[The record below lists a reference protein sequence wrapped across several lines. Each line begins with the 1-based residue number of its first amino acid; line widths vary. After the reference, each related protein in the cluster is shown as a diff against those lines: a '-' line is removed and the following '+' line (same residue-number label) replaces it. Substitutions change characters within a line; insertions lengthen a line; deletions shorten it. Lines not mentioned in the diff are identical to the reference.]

1 MTSHPALHRS
11 LTVAAL
17 GLAAVLL
24 VLGTPPSVAA
34 ANVWRAPDAR
44 AAADTTAA
52 ALRFSGRTSQN
63 GPVSMTVSNGL
74 TTVNRFTIQVEAKCR
89 VGRGLT
95 TTVST
100 DGIPV
105 KRTRRGRSFTRTGGS
120 SLPLQNGLSASTRAT
135 TTGRLTPQGSTGT
148 FSLTATIVSV
158 TGQLVD
164 TCRAENIRFRTSRR

>member
-1 MTSHPALHRS
+1 MTSHRALPRS
-11 LTVAAL
+11 ITLATL

-34 ANVWRAPDAR
+34 ANVWRGADAR

-63 GPVSMTVSNGL
+63 GPVSMTVSNRL
-74 TTVNRFTIQVEAKCR
+74 TTVNRFTIKVEAKCR

-95 TTVST
+95 TEVST

-105 KRTRRGRSFTRTGGS
+105 KRTRRGRSFTRTGGG
-120 SLPLQNGLSASTRAT
+120 SLPLQDGLMASTRAT

-164 TCRAENIRFRTSRR
+164 TCRAENVRFRTSRR